1 MLRLLSNFHD
11 LAFKHVT
18 KKYDF
23 FSDFDGGVVS
33 YEENMLKPENEIY
46 KHIIKKYELEPSECI
61 FIDDTKENVD
71 GAVENGLYGIYLK
84 NLETLE
90 EELRKYNIEL

>member
-46 KHIIKKYELEPSECI
+46 KHIYVLIKFLHFNTKPVYYLCRNFIYTFNEISYSI
-61 FIDDTKENVD
+61 FHS
-71 GAVENGLYGIYLK
+71 IYTLK
-84 NLETLE
+84 
-90 EELRKYNIEL
+90 KHIIYN